1 MWIPKLAIGNSAN
14 KLFDGEH
21 YRRFWITV
29 RHDGSAR
36 WQPGGV
42 FAISCALNMNFYPFD
57 DQKCTIELETWVYT
71 ADKVNLSNSM
81 DVIGLDTYI
90 KHGEWDIIKT
100 QVSSVNRVYRY
111 YQDQFPEVYFTLHI
125 RRKYTFYL
133 VYILLPCLML
143 SGVLLM
149 IFLVPAESGEKVS
162 LGVSILVAISVF
174 LLLVAGNVPDTSDAI
189 PIIAIYLTYFMM
201 ANTIAVAM
209 AVLVIRMHFRSA
221 DHAPP
226 NWLRTLILVYIARL
240 IGWPLECEAET
251 AVKKIRKKKKE
262 SDQIVWTETIE
273 SSLTLRASN
282 HNNETERPGEH
293 LELLTPVHPTTSNGK
308 VKNDWKLMAEI
319 MDKFFF
325 YLFLFFLIAPTVVIL
340 VVVKLFKPQL

>member
-1 MWIPKLAIGNSAN
+1 MFMYYIWKKKKVWYSKIIFYFFL
-14 KLFDGEH
+14 L
-21 YRRFWITV
+21 T
-29 RHDGSAR
+29 
-36 WQPGGV
+36 GGV

-100 QVSSVNRVYRY
+100 KVSSVNRVYRY

-162 LGVSILVAISVF
+162 LGVSILVAIS
-174 LLLVAGNVPDTSDAI
+174 GNFCTFYKIYYKEKQSTI
-189 PIIAIYLTYFMM
+189 PIIF
-201 ANTIAVAM
+201 
-209 AVLVIRMHFRSA
+209 
-221 DHAPP
+221 
-226 NWLRTLILVYIARL
+226 
-240 IGWPLECEAET
+240 
-251 AVKKIRKKKKE
+251 
-262 SDQIVWTETIE
+262 
-273 SSLTLRASN
+273 
-282 HNNETERPGEH
+282 
-293 LELLTPVHPTTSNGK
+293 
-308 VKNDWKLMAEI
+308 
-319 MDKFFF
+319 
-325 YLFLFFLIAPTVVIL
+325 
-340 VVVKLFKPQL
+340 